1 MVERAE
7 PSFQQKVA
15 DRALSLRGQRAL
27 SRAAARLVSLL
38 VLLAGDLIV
47 LAFAVSVAVAT
58 RVSVLPALSH
68 AFYEPTYPLSH
79 YAALGWIPLA
89 YIGAMA
95 YAGLYTR
102 RDPYWEEVR
111 RCLLGVTAGTILV
124 FAILSVAKSSNV
136 ASRPVVVLAWVILL
150 ITLPIA
156 RGAVKEALFAAGPWR
171 KRALLI
177 GGTATTEGLVDAFR
191 RHRTLGYDVVEVISD
206 PSAAPERAV
215 QLGASEV
222 ILATPDLERAQF
234 LQLIER
240 LRDVAENI
248 LIVPDLAEAP
258 VLGVE
263 VLGLMEDRALLL
275 RVPNNLLKPWNLALK
290 RTFDL
295 IVGGVLSIVL
305 LPIIA
310 ALAVAVKLDSP
321 GPALHVEPRIGR
333 KRHLFACYKLRTMH
347 QDADTLLDAYLN
359 DHPEAALEWERY
371 RKLRAYDPRVTRLG
385 RVLRRTS
392 LDELPQLINVVR
404 GEMSLVGPRPYL
416 PLEMAMLEHDG
427 MCGVRPGM
435 TGLWQVSGKNAL
447 ELRERARLERWYA
460 NNWSLWLDVI
470 VLAKTVPVIARSR

>member
-1 MVERAE
+1 
-7 PSFQQKVA
+7 
-15 DRALSLRGQRAL
+15 
-27 SRAAARLVSLL
+27 
-38 VLLAGDLIV
+38 
-47 LAFAVSVAVAT
+47 
-58 RVSVLPALSH
+58 
-68 AFYEPTYPLSH
+68 
-79 YAALGWIPLA
+79 
-89 YIGAMA
+89 MA